1 MEKQYGRRYNI
12 EGRHGYTDGIPEHIA
27 ITHSEGRGG
36 VGVSV
41 GGNGAAGIHD
51 QNCMKFIA
59 AAVSIS
65 VAYLCGLIWFV
76 ISTIMHIQK
85 QYIYISNISVE
96 INKLFDVFDQK
107 NYHSNGMFLF
117 DWIYIC
123 KICGKL

>member
-1 MEKQYGRRYNI
+1 MSNSSIINLYVCTADNSKHQESEHMEKQYGRRYNI

-51 QNCMKFIA
+51 QNCMELIA

-65 VAYLCGLIWFV
+65 VAYLCGLI
-76 ISTIMHIQK
+76 
-85 QYIYISNISVE
+85 
-96 INKLFDVFDQK
+96 
-107 NYHSNGMFLF
+107 
-117 DWIYIC
+117 
-123 KICGKL
+123 